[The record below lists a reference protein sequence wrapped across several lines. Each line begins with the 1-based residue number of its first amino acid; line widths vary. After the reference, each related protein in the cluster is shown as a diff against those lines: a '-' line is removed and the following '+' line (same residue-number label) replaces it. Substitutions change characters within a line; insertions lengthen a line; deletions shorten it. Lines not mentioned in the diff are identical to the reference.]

1 MNQIRWNDLPM
12 RFTQDSIDREIFK
25 PEGPAM
31 CSIEQAKRL
40 LNDAEFYIE
49 PYGPDE
55 VEAALIRSA
64 KAVAHVLMKR
74 LGNGKG

>member
-1 MNQIRWNDLPM
+1 MNQIQWNDLPM
-12 RFTQDSIDREIFK
+12 RFTQDSIDREVFK

-31 CSIEQAKRL
+31 CSTEQAKRL

-49 PYGPDE
+49 PYGPDI
-55 VEAALIRSA
+55 VDAGLIRSA
-64 KAVAHVLMKR
+64 KAVALVLSKR